1 MASWAYYLYIKIST
15 IHLQSCK
22 VSRPNLSSNRS
33 YSQKSLSYL
42 KLNSLNCMKK
52 TLNRPLQEMELLQV
66 LRSNY
71 FQSHSLTLT
80 SSPLDLHINSFN
92 IHVFWLIIHMVF
104 VQKTGNLIEFGKCSS
119 TYSLYHSNSVCEF
132 DWRSFICFSYHWL
145 QTIQYRVTDWP
156 LSLATLWA
164 PSSNQIFTKISVWN
178 QRMRTIVYER
188 NWFPH

>member
-1 MASWAYYLYIKIST
+1 MKQGNVYGLSLKIHYFTRCEKTKRWNMRWHLQLHAIHARGQKHSMVQRPKYSYNKIMMSSWAYYLYIKIST

-33 YSQKSLSYL
+33 YLQKNVSYL

-71 FQSHSLTLT
+71 FQSHSLTVT

-92 IHVFWLIIHMVF
+92 IHVFWLIIRMVF

-119 TYSLYHSNSVCEF
+119 TY
-132 DWRSFICFSYHWL
+132 
-145 QTIQYRVTDWP
+145 
-156 LSLATLWA
+156 TL
-164 PSSNQIFTKISVWN
+164 
-178 QRMRTIVYER
+178 
-188 NWFPH
+188 